1 MVAGSGHNGLM
12 SVRYVKRL
20 QMVFDFRRTSP
31 PPPELP
37 RDYRWV
43 SWKPELLETHARVKY
58 EGFRGS
64 MDADLFPTFSDYD
77 RCLRLMEAIAGDP
90 SFEPKAT
97 WLIVHAAPEEKF
109 RFIANIQGMRLDG
122 LNGKIQNVAV
132 VPDYRNKGFGRLLV
146 AGCLH
151 GFRAAGMERIALEV
165 TADNFHAVRLYEHL
179 GFESVKVVFKETRS

>member
-77 RCLRLMEAIAGDP
+77 RCLRLMEADIPGNKNIATG
-90 SFEPKAT
+90 
-97 WLIVHAAPEEKF
+97 
-109 RFIANIQGMRLDG
+109 G
-122 LNGKIQNVAV
+122 
-132 VPDYRNKGFGRLLV
+132 YGFLEILTVGR
-146 AGCLH
+146 
-151 GFRAAGMERIALEV
+151 RAR
-165 TADNFHAVRLYEHL
+165 
-179 GFESVKVVFKETRS
+179 